1 MIPRLQ
7 SIYLLG
13 VAAAG
18 ILLLLLPVSTILI
31 TPSGFEESSIRT
43 IQMDA
48 FSKTE
53 ITSVEKLNVG
63 QNKLMPITI
72 ILSVVVSLLT
82 LFLVKN
88 SSAQI
93 KLCGLN
99 YALICLTIVLIFFYS
114 DMQTGAK
121 NILMNSKYQAG
132 ALMPLLQLTANYFAL
147 RRIKLDSRALH
158 VMEQL

>member
-18 ILLLLLPVSTILI
+18 IMLLLLPISTILI
-31 TPSGFEESSIRT
+31 TPSGFEEGSIRT

-48 FSKTE
+48 FAKTE
-53 ITSVEKLNVG
+53 ITNVEKRDAG
-63 QNKLMPITI
+63 QNNLLPLTI
-72 ILSVVVSLLT
+72 ILSVCVSLVT

-88 SSAQI
+88 SAAQI

-99 YALICLTIVLIFFYS
+99 YALICLTVVLIFFYS
-114 DMQTGAK
+114 DLQTGAK

-132 ALMPLLQLTANYFAL
+132 ALMPLLQLIANYFAL